1 MNEADLVRAINGVPP
16 EYLSTDRVQGL
27 LAEMYAKFAEHGNL
41 ITWAR
46 MMEEGLIK
54 KKDVIRVEI
63 NEDGT
68 VNLLDFTM
76 PTKAGMRRNNV
87 PQEDVDT
94 WIIETVSML
103 RITESN
109 DLIPTLGFKVS
120 DQLYYIL
127 NREGEME

>member
-1 MNEADLVRAINGVPP
+1 MKTDLVQMTID
-16 EYLSTDRVQGL
+16 EL
-27 LAEMYAKFAEHGNL
+27 YAL
-41 ITWAR
+41 YPLRTWAR

-63 NEDGT
+63 NDDGT

>member
-1 MNEADLVRAINGVPP
+1 
-16 EYLSTDRVQGL
+16 
-27 LAEMYAKFAEHGNL
+27 
-41 ITWAR
+41 
-46 MMEEGLIK
+46 MEEGLIK

-63 NEDGT
+63 NDDGT

>member
-1 MNEADLVRAINGVPP
+1 
-16 EYLSTDRVQGL
+16 
-27 LAEMYAKFAEHGNL
+27 
-41 ITWAR
+41 
-46 MMEEGLIK
+46 MEEGLIK
-54 KKDVIRVEI
+54 KKAVIRVEI